1 MTDIN
6 VKRYF
11 PDQLRSANMTT
22 ITAHSACEGTA
33 PNSRE
38 HILAAIVSGAE
49 YVEID
54 VRCHEG
60 VLYLSHD
67 EAKDPFGCVSFD
79 DFLALVAP
87 YPTLFV
93 NCDVKTEGLLDKVA
107 ESAARY
113 GMAHRILFT
122 GQCNSDGEKIREL
135 GAALWHSLWRLKNA
149 ETEEGI
155 RQINEAQIREA
166 ISFCLKTECPYINLD
181 KRIVNE
187 ENIALAKASGLDFS
201 VWTVDEED
209 TIRMLL
215 EKRVANITTRKP
227 ILALRLRD
235 EIQGTPE
242 ENGLVPT
249 AQ

>member
-1 MTDIN
+1 MAD

-11 PDQLRSANMTT
+11 PHQIRAVGMTT

-38 HILAAIVSGAE
+38 HILAAIASGAE

-60 VLYLSHD
+60 LLCLSHD
-67 EAKDPFGCVSFD
+67 EAKEPLGCVSFD

-93 NCDVKTEGLLDKVA
+93 NCDVKTGGLLDKVA
-107 ESAARY
+107 ESAASY

-122 GQCNSDGEKIREL
+122 GQCNSDGERIREL

-166 ISFCLKTECPYINLD
+166 ISFCLETKCPYINLD

-187 ENIALAKASGLDFS
+187 ENIALAKSSGLDFS

-227 ILALRLRD
+227 ALALHLRD

-249 AQ
+249 EQ